1 MSTQTHKITKLQ
13 QELEQSSQNRNLSWK
28 NLQQNGLT
36 AISTAATI
44 VA

>member
-1 MSTQTHKITKLQ
+1 MSTQKHKITKLQ
-13 QELEQSSQNRNLSWK
+13 QELEQSSQIRKSSWK

-36 AISTAATI
+36 AISTAAII